1 MRLER
6 VTQLIK
12 KEISGIIHDELRD
25 PRIGFV
31 TITKVQVTP
40 DLRQAKVYFSIL
52 GNSEDTDKTSEGL
65 KSACGYIRKLIGRRL
80 KLRYIPEISF
90 YLDKSIEYSIH
101 ISETIE
107 KLKQKD
113 EAN

>member
-12 KEISGIIHDELRD
+12 REISGIIHDELRD

-40 DLRQAKVYFSIL
+40 DLRQVKVYFSIL
-52 GNSEDTDKTSEGL
+52 GNSEDTDNTLEGL

-90 YLDKSIEYSIH
+90 YLDKSTEYSIH

-107 KLKQKD
+107 RLKQKD
-113 EAN
+113 EI